1 MIYIFFDKYV
11 NIGEGKGK
19 TTENMTKIHFTD
31 KGAMY
36 LYLTSVRANHLKVG
50 LNKENITKYDIK
62 YEKCKGTNKMLG
74 GSVMS
79 QFYNKYVQKKSDL
92 SQILERVYKLFVE
105 ELKDFATAMFN
116 FVDNK

>member
-1 MIYIFFDKYV
+1 MKNLNLLKKKRRIYVNFFDKHV

-19 TTENMTKIHFTD
+19 STENMTKIHFTD

-36 LYLTSVRANHLKVG
+36 MYLTSVRANHLKVG
-50 LNKENITKYDIK
+50 LEKENVTKYDIK

-79 QFYNKYVQKKSDL
+79 GFYTSNMSRKNLIYHKY
-92 SQILERVYKLFVE
+92 
-105 ELKDFATAMFN
+105 
-116 FVDNK
+116 